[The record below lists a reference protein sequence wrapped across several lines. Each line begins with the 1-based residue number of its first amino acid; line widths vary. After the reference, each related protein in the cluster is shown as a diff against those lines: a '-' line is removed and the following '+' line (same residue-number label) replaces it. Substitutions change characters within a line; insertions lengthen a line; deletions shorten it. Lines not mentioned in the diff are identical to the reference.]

1 MLTKLEF
8 SIDWPTLKEDYY
20 SQQNANLRKWFE
32 VMDLDFRD
40 QIKKVWITDME
51 RLHVS
56 IPFFLWFPTF
66 TSKFGMPEVYSQ
78 PSLNVQTSLMK
89 VWHYVK
95 GGSVSAIH
103 PPLADLT
110 FVLEDVALNAIPF
123 RKGRERDTAAT
134 CADVQKVHQQLNYTN
149 TAISTITTRLN
160 QVATRLDTPSQM
172 PSSSTNIET
181 YANSISKPFFKVE
194 GVSRKDHDNFTT
206 AFSNASLLNQ
216 ISKQIKALDIQTPS
230 TSCIDKTC
238 SQIQQDTSSEA
249 EEVENDDIESDEDT
263 VNVITK
269 TFEDEQE
276 LVPNKI
282 NYGNKSTTRNYYSR
296 PSPPDLQYEERC
308 TFSMNHFDGQ
318 SVYTWNLDGNSE
330 HEILNTL

>member
-78 PSLNVQTSLMK
+78 PSLNVQTSLIK

-95 GGSVSAIH
+95 GGSVSTIH

-134 CADVQKVHQQLNYTN
+134 CADVQKY
-149 TAISTITTRLN
+149 IS
-160 QVATRLDTPSQM
+160 
-172 PSSSTNIET
+172 
-181 YANSISKPFFKVE
+181 NSI
-194 GVSRKDHDNFTT
+194 
-206 AFSNASLLNQ
+206 
-216 ISKQIKALDIQTPS
+216 IQT
-230 TSCIDKTC
+230 
-238 SQIQQDTSSEA
+238 QR
-249 EEVENDDIESDEDT
+249 
-263 VNVITK
+263 
-269 TFEDEQE
+269 F
-276 LVPNKI
+276 
-282 NYGNKSTTRNYYSR
+282 
-296 PSPPDLQYEERC
+296 PP
-308 TFSMNHFDGQ
+308 
-318 SVYTWNLDGNSE
+318 
-330 HEILNTL
+330 